1 MEEIISLNYWSEQFY
16 YNYNDELLAG
26 RDIKEVAHE
35 YAQELQIPNK
45 EVCEWLSDYPDVVD
59 HYFKKFDDIN
69 GSLSLIEK
77 LHILY
82 RMYVEDMI
90 EVDNIKLLLEELL
103 ETDKNDE

>member
-16 YNYNDELLAG
+16 YNYNDELLVG
-26 RDIKEVAHE
+26 RDIKEAAHE

-45 EVCEWLSDYPDVVD
+45 EVCEWLSDYPNVVEE
-59 HYFKKFDDIN
+59 YYKKVVFN
-69 GSLSLIEK
+69 SSLSLIER
-77 LHILY
+77 LHKLY

-103 ETDKNDE
+103 ETDNDK

>member
-26 RDIKEVAHE
+26 RDIKETAHE

-59 HYFKKFDDIN
+59 EYYQKFDFK

-77 LHILY
+77 LHKLY
-82 RMYVEDMI
+82 RIYVEDMI

-103 ETDKNDE
+103 ETDKNDK

>member
-16 YNYNDELLAG
+16 YYYEEELLGG
-26 RDIKEVAHE
+26 RDIKEAAHE

-45 EVCEWLSDYPDVVD
+45 EVCEWLSDYPNIVD
-59 HYFKKFDDIN
+59 YYFKKFDDIN

-77 LHILY
+77 LHKLY
-82 RMYVEDMI
+82 RIYVEDMI

-103 ETDKNDE
+103 ETDNDE

>member
-26 RDIKEVAHE
+26 RDIKETAHE
-35 YAQELQIPNK
+35 YAQELDVPNK
-45 EVCEWLSDYPDVVD
+45 EVCEWLSDYPNVVEE
-59 HYFKKFDDIN
+59 YYKKVVFN
-69 GSLSLIEK
+69 SSLSLIER
-77 LHILY
+77 LHKLY

-103 ETDKNDE
+103 ETDNDE

>member
-16 YNYNDELLAG
+16 YYYEEELLAG

-45 EVCEWLSDYPDVVD
+45 EVCEWLSDYPNIVD
-59 HYFKKFDDIN
+59 AYYKKFDDID
-69 GSLSLIEK
+69 SLSLIEK
-77 LHILY
+77 LHKLY

>member
-16 YNYNDELLAG
+16 YYYEEELLGG
-26 RDIKEVAHE
+26 RDIKDAIHE

-59 HYFKKFDDIN
+59 EYYRKFDDIN
-69 GSLSLIEK
+69 SSLSLIEK
-77 LHILY
+77 LHKLY

-90 EVDNIKLLLEELL
+90 EVDNIKLLLE
-103 ETDKNDE
+103 TDKNEE

>member
-26 RDIKEVAHE
+26 RDIKEAVHE

-45 EVCEWLSDYPDVVD
+45 EVCEWLSDYPNVVEE
-59 HYFKKFDDIN
+59 YYKKFDFN
-69 GSLSLIEK
+69 SSLSLIEK
-77 LHILY
+77 LHKLY

-103 ETDKNDE
+103 ETDNDE

>member
-26 RDIKEVAHE
+26 RDIKETAHE
-35 YAQELQIPNK
+35 YAQQLKVPNK
-45 EVCEWLSDYPDVVD
+45 EVCEWLSDYPNVVED
-59 HYFKKFDDIN
+59 YYQKFDFN

-77 LHILY
+77 LHKLY
-82 RMYVEDMI
+82 RIYVEDMI

-103 ETDKNDE
+103 ETDNDE